1 MVGVSYLDGHMLSIW
16 FFILAGPSIQRVPI
30 APHSGKAVAAKTAC
44 MARASRSELE
54 NKTPQKSTDIS
65 RPLVLPGR
73 LHKDC
78 FK

>member
-44 MARASRSELE
+44 MARASRSEFGKQ
-54 NKTPQKSTDIS
+54 NATKKY
-65 RPLVLPGR
+65 
-73 LHKDC
+73 
-78 FK
+78 